1 MELQLILINNQALCL
16 HRNAPNGPVTTL
28 KLRGE
33 PINTVEFPSEY
44 LKRVCSQLGGV
55 SLSQLTV
62 SLTHDQVNDQ
72 TLRNWGM
79 ALVCAERLNIG
90 RLRARLPR
98 PISPHEQLELTE
110 EGISCLSGSSRQAL
124 MSFDA
129 LGTTMSPSAPLALP
143 SQVEAPVV
151 SRPHPEVLERL
162 EALEEKVVDLEEDT
176 RSLQQALDV
185 KKEVGEVHRLIVN
198 CANIIAENSS
208 RGYIVIGN
216 NTSGSYGVNAQKLLN
231 QGDKVNRG
239 DKLLSLYNTYNA
251 SIFSYVVSPIN
262 NGYVYYLSDQDIRIG
277 PSVIS
282 GSDLLRVLAVIS
294 SDPNDTLPQIKAWLA
309 MNDIP
314 FYQGGM
320 SSNTN
325 VTLNL
330 LNPFS
335 PP

>member
-16 HRNAPNGPVTTL
+16 YRSTLNGPVTTL

-44 LKRVCSQLGGV
+44 LERVCSQLGGV

-62 SLTHDQVNDQ
+62 SLTHDQVNEQ

-124 MSFDA
+124 MSFEA

-151 SRPHPEVLERL
+151 SGPHPEVLERL
-162 EALEEKVVDLEEDT
+162 EALETKLSSFEPYIFQENPNKDIFRSPVFITGFIYPSRIDLPYEY
-176 RSLQQALDV
+176 RMSLTKQLKNGDEV
-185 KKEVGEVHRLIVN
+185 KSRD
-198 CANIIAENSS
+198 IIIEMLPKQSVYITS
-208 RGYIVIGN
+208 PSPGYI
-216 NTSGSYGVNAQKLLN
+216 
-231 QGDKVNRG
+231 
-239 DKLLSLYNTYNA
+239 
-251 SIFSYVVSPIN
+251 
-262 NGYVYYLSDQDIRIG
+262 YYLFDDIDTHQNYIPKG
-277 PSVIS
+277 IMFKAI
-282 GSDLLRVLAVIS
+282 AVIS
-294 SDPNDTLPQIKAWLA
+294 SSPEDTLPEIRSWLSK
-309 MNDIP
+309 NNIP
-314 FYQGGM
+314 FYQGP
-320 SSNTN
+320 TDL
-325 VTLNL
+325 V
-330 LNPFS
+330 
-335 PP
+335 